1 MILVRC
7 ARLRDRADDQRDLMR
22 LRFARPSGGTL
33 TLLEDA
39 VPTTTFI
46 STDADQPWPESYL
59 GGS

>member
-1 MILVRC
+1 
-7 ARLRDRADDQRDLMR
+7 MR